1 MEDARSESKALPA
14 GRSLVRCLSPGL
26 RQTAAHSSTSPSGA
40 ALGGGGEQRP
50 CSQKKRHINGQ
61 GEVPCPE
68 QRYRLLGCL
77 EHSCCSHRLCLPR
90 GSVTY

>member
-1 MEDARSESKALPA
+1 MEDARSESKASPT

-40 ALGGGGEQRP
+40 ALAGRGGGGGAGCVCVEEQRP

-77 EHSCCSHRLCLPR
+77 GAQLL
-90 GSVTY
+90 